1 MFVHGHCL
9 NKTNTPLLST
19 IPDHLN
25 VASMRELVSII
36 DKAMICPGHPKLEY
50 MEMAKA
56 RKGTFTGQDGTVK
69 AAVDTHPVQHGG
81 ETFTSTVRTAKCS
94 LLTDSPLC
102 CCCKAYSPTLR
113 AMYSRWSHKS
123 NSVSKFTNNRYLKSP
138 EKAEKLRTL
147 QKRAGAAEREVK
159 RLQEAIE
166 KLTSEHGV
174 IVEQDLHDD
183 LVAIM
188 GSNNEDIR
196 SQFPEGSFRRLFWEQ
211 QFQCAQLKD
220 PRQMRWHP
228 MMIRLALCVIVAMY
242 CYSSC
247 MVYT

>member
-1 MFVHGHCL
+1 M
-9 NKTNTPLLST
+9 
-19 IPDHLN
+19 
-25 VASMRELVSII
+25 
-36 DKAMICPGHPKLEY
+36 
-50 MEMAKA
+50 
-56 RKGTFTGQDGTVK
+56 
-69 AAVDTHPVQHGG
+69 
-81 ETFTSTVRTAKCS
+81 
-94 LLTDSPLC
+94 
-102 CCCKAYSPTLR
+102 
-113 AMYSRWSHKS
+113 
-123 NSVSKFTNNRYLKSP
+123 SKFTNNRYLKSP

-166 KLTSEHGV
+166 KLTLEHGV

-211 QFQCAQLKD
+211 QFQCARLKD